1 MEECGLK
8 NFKINIVLYKY
19 ADKRLRRRILLRQT
33 YKNWTKYCAVKDG
46 KVADEES
53 ILDFL
58 LHERLLE
65 KQDGNIKITP
75 QGRVVL
81 CDGIFIT
88 ESQNSLFTSLSFWF
102 SLFAFILSILSIFLY
117 VVFSFK
123 I

>member
-1 MEECGLK
+1 MKECGLR

-33 YKNWTKYCAVKDG
+33 YKNWTKYCALKDG
-46 KVADEES
+46 KVADEET

-81 CDGIFIT
+81 CDGVFIT
-88 ESQNSLFTSLSFWF
+88 ESQKSLFMHMGFWI
-102 SLFAFILSILSIFLY
+102 AFLSIIISITTILI
-117 VVFSFK
+117 SK
-123 I
+123 S